1 MDKKDTNSPI
11 IEGETRESSLS
22 PNAAKRSPMGVQE
35 RSSKGGI
42 AKAEKAQAAAREGM
56 RKAVARRLAA
66 GMTETEALQAVKRI
80 TPYGAWGELAGVVAD
95 MAMDATQG
103 APSRIRAA
111 EFVGR
116 AAGFLQHG
124 NDQQQ
129 AAPGLTVHMSDAVA
143 GAFLRDLAHMR
154 ANTPTIQPNDDVIET
169 DNIHY
174 LT

>member
-1 MDKKDTNSPI
+1 MDKEDKESPI
-11 IEGETRESSLS
+11 IEGETRELSLF
-22 PNAAKRSPMGVQE
+22 PNADKRSPMSAVEGGRRGGV
-35 RSSKGGI
+35 
-42 AKAEKAQAAAREGM
+42 AKAERAQAAAREGM

-66 GMTETEALQAVKRI
+66 GMTEAEAIQAVKRI
-80 TPYGAWGELAGVVAD
+80 TPYAAWGELAGVVAD

-143 GAFLRDLAHMR
+143 GAFLRDLTAMR
-154 ANTPTIQPNDDVIET
+154 GKPPVIVGNDDSIT
-169 DNIHY
+169 
-174 LT
+174 